1 MMKKI
6 IYKSTAIKAVILLA
20 AFCFLISL
28 WPLRIIKETVESVVP
43 VKESIE
49 PYMVDENATILQSFV
64 AQYDHLAFQNKRGC
78 ARQKP

>member
-28 WPLRIIKETVESVVP
+28 WPLRIIKETVESAVP

-64 AQYDHLAFQNKRGC
+64 AQ
-78 ARQKP
+78 